1 MGFQWDQD
9 KNAANI
15 EKHGIDFEEARRIF
29 EGPIIRKVDDRQDY
43 GEIRIIAIGVSE
55 GRELTVVYTMRSEAV
70 RIISA
75 RRAGEDERKV
85 YRQTFPK

>member
-85 YRQTFPK
+85 YRQTFPE

>member
-75 RRAGEDERKV
+75 RRAREDERKV
-85 YRQTFPK
+85 YRQAFPE